1 MQIFSAKLIPSQ
13 LAFYLPSAIIILRS
27 AFAAF
32 TGWQRLD
39 GDRFI
44 LLSDRFEAGGEDATD
59 GLVSTRTLLFVGYNL
74 RSYGIEIPG
83 LALRMFEDCSIE
95 MDDGGGGFLA
105 EYRPQC
111 CDILI
116 GYLESIVGEISL

>member
-13 LAFYLPSAIIILRS
+13 LAFHLPSAIIILRS
-27 AFAAF
+27 AFTSF

-83 LALRMFEDCSIE
+83 LALGISEDCSIE

-105 EYRPQC
+105 EYRP
-111 CDILI
+111 
-116 GYLESIVGEISL
+116 

>member
-13 LAFYLPSAIIILRS
+13 LALHLPSAIIILRS
-27 AFAAF
+27 AFTSF

-44 LLSDRFEAGGEDATD
+44 LLSVRFEAGGEDATD
-59 GLVSTRTLLFVGYNL
+59 SLVSTCTLLFVGYSL

-83 LALRMFEDCSIE
+83 RALGMFEDCSIE
-95 MDDGGGGFLA
+95 MDDSGGGFLT
-105 EYRPQC
+105 EYRP
-111 CDILI
+111 
-116 GYLESIVGEISL
+116 